1 MNSSLNATFCK
12 RDHSRE
18 VIIQLNLL
26 AIHKMC
32 PPQKKGKKN
41 IFLLVEK
48 LLMYMKKEK
57 S

>member
-32 PPQKKGKKN
+32 PPQKKERKIFFCWLKN
-41 IFLLVEK
+41 
-48 LLMYMKKEK
+48 Y
-57 S
+57 